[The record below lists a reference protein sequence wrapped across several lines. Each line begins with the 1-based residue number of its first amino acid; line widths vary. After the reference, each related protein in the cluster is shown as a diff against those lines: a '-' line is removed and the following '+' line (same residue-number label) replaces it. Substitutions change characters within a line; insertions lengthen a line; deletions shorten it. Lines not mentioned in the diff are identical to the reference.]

1 LQQWDRTDVPFP
13 APTAQ
18 EISRS
23 ASAESVAR
31 SPTHHPATAVNKPK
45 ERTSSASDTAAPRR
59 TWQAPRV
66 TELPRL
72 TELTLQTGN
81 SIPGGGGTGGGG
93 STVF

>member
-1 LQQWDRTDVPFP
+1 LEQWDRTDVLLP
-13 APTAQ
+13 APIGAGDLQ
-18 EISRS
+18 VRDRGIR
-23 ASAESVAR
+23 R
-31 SPTHHPATAVNKPK
+31 CSPTHHPATAVNEPK
-45 ERTSSASDTAAPRR
+45 ERTPSASDTAAPRR